1 MGPVVL
7 TGAGGFVGR
16 RVLERLAAAGVAD
29 VRCLTRRPERL
40 AALVPPLS
48 GWRYL
53 AGDFTDPAAGG
64 TLLAGAETVLHLA
77 AVTGKAPR
85 RAYHDVNARGTE
97 ALVRAAGEAGAPRF
111 ILVSSVAAGF
121 ADRPHYH
128 YAASKEA
135 AERAVA
141 ASGLDY
147 LVVRPTMVF
156 GPGSPVQAGLSRL
169 ATLPAAV
176 LFGTGEVLVQPV
188 HVDDLAAVLVAAL
201 ELRPLGGRVVT
212 VGGPDRVR
220 LRELLIRLRRA
231 AKGSAGPVLRLP
243 LEPWRSLL
251 AWLEP
256 IALGLLPI
264 TAGQLATFANDGV
277 AAAPLPPGLPPPRRG
292 LDEMLGL

>member
-16 RVLERLAAAGVAD
+16 RVLEGLAAAELAG
-29 VRCLTRRPERL
+29 VRCLARRPEHL

-53 AGDFTDPAAGG
+53 PGDFTDPEACR
-64 TLLAGAETVLHLA
+64 TLLAGAETVLHLGA
-77 AVTGKAPR
+77 LTGKASR
-85 RAYHDVNARGTE
+85 RAYHEINARGTE
-97 ALVRAAGEAGAPRF
+97 TLVRAAREAGVSRF
-111 ILVSSVAAGF
+111 ILVSSVAVGF
-121 ADRPHYH
+121 AERPHYH
-128 YAASKEA
+128 YAASKEV

-156 GPGSPVQAGLSRL
+156 GPGSPVQAGLRRL
-169 ATLPAAV
+169 ATLPVAL
-176 LFGTGEVLVQPV
+176 LFGKGEVLVQPV
-188 HVDDLAAVLVAAL
+188 HVDDLARLLVAAL
-201 ELRPLGGRVVT
+201 ELRPLGGGVIT
-212 VGGPDRVR
+212 VGGPDRVQ

-231 AKGSAGPVLRLP
+231 ATGRVGPVLRLP
-243 LEPWRSLL
+243 LEPLRALL

-277 AAAPLPPGLPPPRRG
+277 AAAPLPPGLPQPRRG
-292 LDEMLGL
+292 LDAMLGA